1 MNKEKFGVALVDD
14 HILLRN
20 GLANLIRDF
29 GDYDVLFEA
38 NNGRQLL
45 EQLDRR
51 VVPDIVLLDI
61 NMPEMDG
68 YETAAWLKLHHPD
81 IKVLALSMY
90 DKEQPIIRMLEH
102 GARGYILKD
111 CEPSELRAALSSVL
125 NKGYYY
131 SEIVTSKLIHNIN
144 QSDGPGC
151 RDHAAR
157 DHAALSEKETNFL
170 RLVCQEM
177 TYKEIAD
184 AMYLSPRTID
194 GYRDVLFEKLQVKT
208 RVGLVIYAIKNDIA
222 QL

>member
-20 GLANLIRDF
+20 GLANLIRNF

-38 NNGRQLL
+38 NNGKQLL
-45 EQLDRR
+45 AQLDCGII
-51 VVPDIVLLDI
+51 PDIVLLDI

-90 DKEQPIIRMLEH
+90 DKGRPVIRMLEH

-111 CEPSELRAALSSVL
+111 CEPPELRAALSAVL

-131 SEIVTSKLIHNIN
+131 SETVTSKLIHNIN
-144 QSDGPGC
+144 QSDGPVC
-151 RDHAAR
+151 RDHT
-157 DHAALSEKETNFL
+157 ALSEKETKFL
-170 RLVCQEM
+170 RLICQEL

-194 GYRDVLFEKLQVKT
+194 GYREVLFEKLQVKT
-208 RVGLVIYAIKNDIA
+208 RVGLVIYAIRNDIA
-222 QL
+222 KI

>member
-45 EQLDRR
+45 EQLDRLD
-51 VVPDIVLLDI
+51 VPDIVLLDI

-68 YETAAWLKLHHPD
+68 YDTAAWLKLHHPD
-81 IKVLALSMY
+81 IKVLALSMF
-90 DKEQPIIRMLEH
+90 DKEKPIIRMLKH

-131 SEIVTSKLIHNIN
+131 SEMVTSRLIHNIN
-144 QSDGPGC
+144 QSDGPGF
-151 RDHAAR
+151 R
-157 DHAALSEKETNFL
+157 DHAALSEKETKFL
-170 RLVCQEM
+170 RLICQEM

-222 QL
+222 KL